1 MYKAYKW
8 HEVISVVNNIYV
20 SMKHVMQVWLTH
32 KCYDQLHRVI
42 YAIFFRV
49 YIYYSHSDEVMSLY
63 LTSCEML
70 LLPLICL
77 LFSVANIHAQKDPN
91 TLEGRSTIVHLFEWK
106 FNDIADE
113 CERFLGP
120 KGYAGV
126 QVGNVILNV
135 EINMWTL
142 AS

>member
-1 MYKAYKW
+1 
-8 HEVISVVNNIYV
+8 
-20 SMKHVMQVWLTH
+20 
-32 KCYDQLHRVI
+32 
-42 YAIFFRV
+42 
-49 YIYYSHSDEVMSLY
+49 
-63 LTSCEML
+63 
-70 LLPLICL
+70 
-77 LFSVANIHAQKDPN
+77 VANIHAQKDPN